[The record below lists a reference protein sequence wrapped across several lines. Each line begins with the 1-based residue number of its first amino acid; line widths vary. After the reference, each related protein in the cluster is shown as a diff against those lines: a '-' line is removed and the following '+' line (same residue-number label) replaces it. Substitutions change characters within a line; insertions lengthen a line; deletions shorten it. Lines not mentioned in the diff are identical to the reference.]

1 MLKVNTM
8 EEKHMSSVSK
18 DNTTDVFL
26 LINLFGACRDTRL
39 LNAAHRMQMVFFLLR
54 NEDWFKNLVNVL
66 NNLIFIFLKMHVPQ
80 STLRM
85 HIL

>member
-1 MLKVNTM
+1 MLKVNTIEVNPM
-8 EEKHMSSVSK
+8 NLVSK

-26 LINLFGACRDTRL
+26 LITLCGAYRDTRL
-39 LNAAHRMQMVFFLLR
+39 LHAANRMQTVFFFL
-54 NEDWFKNLVNVL
+54 EDWFKNLVRVMSD
-66 NNLIFIFLKMHVPQ
+66 LIFIFLKIHVLQ